1 MGSCRIGFVCVLLKY
16 IGITAFG
23 LAGILMGWWVSECKL
38 NVCYFWISIDVFLL
52 VSSMASYL
60 RHELREAENVGRKK
74 PNITV
79 AEKKECLTCR
89 ENSAANTSSQLK
101 LLIKEVGAEEMHF
114 PN

>member
-1 MGSCRIGFVCVLLKY
+1 MYVLSGYLPVY
-16 IGITAFG
+16 
-23 LAGILMGWWVSECKL
+23 
-38 NVCYFWISIDVFLL
+38 FLL
-52 VSSMASYL
+52 VLSMVSYW

-79 AEKKECLTCR
+79 AEKKECLTSH

-114 PN
+114 PNWMLDLQSV